1 MVPTGFQAVPS
12 GSKWFRLVLSRNF
25 EKGGCGSVVYECGNV
40 KVWEDRC
47 GNMEDECGT
56 VSRCESVG
64 MWECGSMEDE
74 CGSVNRCE
82 SVGMWECGRT
92 GVGVWRMSVGM

>member
-1 MVPTGFQAVPS
+1 M
-12 GSKWFRLVLSRNF
+12 
-25 EKGGCGSVVYECGNV
+25 VYECGNV

-64 MWECGSMEDE
+64 MWECG
-74 CGSVNRCE
+74 
-82 SVGMWECGRT
+82 RT
-92 GVGVWRMSVGM
+92 GVGVWRMSVGVWECGSVGVWMMSVGM